1 MAMRTTSAGH
11 AIRLPLPLMIGAG
24 LLLLCL
30 LVITTAHSGRQRSAG
45 ADPRAELAA
54 AIPPGSLVRSL
65 AFADRRDG
73 GIEVTDARTG
83 HRITTLAPETNAFI
97 RSVMRGLVRERK
109 LWGLGADE
117 PFVLAQ
123 RPDGGLTLADPA
135 TGRMIELNAFGPSN
149 VGAFAELL
157 GPRHRTE

>member
-1 MAMRTTSAGH
+1 MP
-11 AIRLPLPLMIGAG
+11 IRLTGVRAPLPLPLVVGAALACLS
-24 LLLLCL
+24 LL
-30 LVITTAHSGRQRSAG
+30 IIASAHSNRRATTSAD
-45 ADPRAELAA
+45 ARVDLAQVFPA
-54 AIPPGSLVRSL
+54 GSLVRSL
-65 AFADRRDG
+65 AFEDRRDG

-109 LWGLGADE
+109 LKGLGADE

-135 TGRMIELNAFGPSN
+135 TGRLIELNAFGPSN